1 MTTGARVV
9 WREWGPWL
17 RPQLP
22 ALSLALLLML
32 AQSVATLLQPWL
44 GGQVAGR
51 LLQAQGISTLLWALF
66 GLFAAQALLGYLVAV
81 QSQKV
86 SSRLVA
92 EAGSR
97 LHAHLQALPLGWHAE
112 RRRGD
117 VLALLTGDI
126 HRLGE
131 FIVAVAL
138 PLLPLL
144 LTFLGALLVMWR
156 LAPLIA
162 LAIACLLPLLFVLL
176 KLAGRRL
183 RPLGQASMQAWA
195 DQSALA
201 AQQLELLPVVKAFAT
216 GELEARRYREGA
228 HRLSAAEVRQVRW
241 QGAIL
246 PLVQVAGAGVVLL
259 LLGLAGREVVSG
271 QLQVSHL
278 VSVFL
283 YGLVLVNPIGQLA
296 NVYGRTQAARG
307 AARRLHEVLQAAPE
321 PDAGDVETIPSDGD
335 ILFDRVA
342 FAHPG
347 RPPLFED
354 FSLRIRAGETVAIT
368 GPNGAGK
375 STLAHLLLR
384 LVEPRAGSIS
394 IGGIPLGRFRLA
406 ALRGQIG
413 LVPQQVL
420 LFNATVRDN
429 IAYGYADAGQDEIE
443 RAAHAARAH
452 AFIQALPQG
461 YDTVVGDQGVKLSGG
476 QKQRIALA
484 RALLKQPSI
493 LILDEATAMFD
504 PAGEQEFIAECHD
517 VLRARTVLLITH
529 RPASLALAD
538 RVLRLADG
546 RWESFSPG
554 HAADPAGN
562 H

>member
-554 HAADPAGN
+554 HAADPAGS